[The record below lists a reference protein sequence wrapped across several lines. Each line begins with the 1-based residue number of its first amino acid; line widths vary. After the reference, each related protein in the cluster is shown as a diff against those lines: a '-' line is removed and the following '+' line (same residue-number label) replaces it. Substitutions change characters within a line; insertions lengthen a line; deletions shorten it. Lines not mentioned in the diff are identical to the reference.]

1 MFRARLEDKLERAGV
16 SRGENGQA
24 IAWGTSRRPHAGGGP
39 RVSFRP
45 VTSIST
51 SASIVIP
58 RPREEVFA
66 FATDS
71 TNAPQTIRSR
81 GPFAGISKI
90 EMYEG
95 QSLAKGS
102 KRRIFMTNGAV
113 LEEVILDYD
122 PPLRHRYGWTGGVKP
137 PYPLLVRSGSGNW
150 DFTETDGGTRIV
162 WTYTFALTS
171 PLAYPLAIAIAWL
184 FKGWLQQGLNAMR
197 TELLAQPSPRA
208 VGLNESRPSA

>member
-1 MFRARLEDKLERAGV
+1 M
-16 SRGENGQA
+16 S
-24 IAWGTSRRPHAGGGP
+24 
-39 RVSFRP
+39 
-45 VTSIST
+45 SIST
-51 SASIVIP
+51 SASVVIP

-102 KRRIFMTNGAV
+102 KRRIFMTDDSV
-113 LEEVILDYD
+113 LDETILEYD
-122 PPLRHRYGWTGGVKP
+122 PPVNHRYAWTGGVTP
-137 PYPLLVRSGSGNW
+137 PFSLLVRSGSGNW

-162 WTYTFALTS
+162 WTYTFDLTS
-171 PLAYPLAIAIAWL
+171 PLAYPLAIPIAWL
-184 FKGWLQQGLNAMR
+184 FKGWLQQGLDAIR
-197 TELLAQPSPRA
+197 TELLA
-208 VGLNESRPSA
+208 